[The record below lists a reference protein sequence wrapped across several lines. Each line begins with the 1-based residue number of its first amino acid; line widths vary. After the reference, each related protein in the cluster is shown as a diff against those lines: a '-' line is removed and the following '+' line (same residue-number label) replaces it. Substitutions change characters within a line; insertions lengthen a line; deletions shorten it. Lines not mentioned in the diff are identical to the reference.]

1 MLNMLEDFIALLLLL
16 LRLPSGTTVPLSSFY
31 SYGSAAGDT
40 LLPPN
45 DDGSSPSIT
54 LPAPFLFYGINDST
68 IFVNNNGDL
77 SFGQAWSSYIPTQF
91 PIPTYPLVAIYQ
103 ADVDTTAKATNDIRA
118 LTGTSISIQW
128 LFIATWDHVGY
139 CCSGT
144 DKTNTFQAVLATDN
158 VRSYAIFQYADGLIQ
173 WPSSG
178 AQVGFNA
185 GNNVNYVNIPG
196 SRTPY
201 ILNIA
206 GNSNVGIGGKW
217 IFLISRVEL
226 NLGFFTNEAD
236 THVC

>member
-45 DDGSSPSIT
+45 DDGSSPSIP
-54 LPAPFLFYGINDST
+54 LPAPFLFFGTYYST

-77 SFGQAWSSYIPTQF
+77 SFGQTWSSYVPTQF
-91 PIPTYPLVAIYQ
+91 PIPTYPVVAIYQ
-103 ADVDTTAKATNDIRA
+103 ADVDTRANDIRA
-118 LTGTSISIQW
+118 LTGTNVSLQW

-144 DKTNTFQAVLATDN
+144 DKTNTFQAVLATDS
-158 VRSYAIFQYADGLIQ
+158 VRSYAVFQYADGLIQ
-173 WPSSG
+173 WPSNG

-206 GNSNVGIGGKW
+206 GNSNVGIGGQW
-217 IFLISRVEL
+217 IFLISQGWPSLYKDDDHFLKE
-226 NLGFFTNEAD
+226 
-236 THVC
+236 

>member
-1 MLNMLEDFIALLLLL
+1 MTEFTTVMLLLSI
-16 LRLPSGTTVPLSSFY
+16 PSGIAIPLSSFY

-45 DDGSSPSIT
+45 DDLASSDIV
-54 LPAPFLFYGINDST
+54 LPTPFLFFGANYST
-68 IFVNNNGDL
+68 VFVNNNGDL
-77 SFGQAWSSYIPTQF
+77 SFNVPWTVTGSTAF
-91 PIPTYPLVAIYQ
+91 PISTYPVVAIYQ
-103 ADVDTTAKATNDIRA
+103 ADVDTRANDIRA
-118 LTGTSISIQW
+118 LTGTSVSLQW

-139 CCSGT
+139 YNHET

-196 SRTPY
+196 SQTPY

-206 GNSNVGIGGKW
+206 GNSNVGIETEH
-217 IFLISRVEL
+217 VE
-226 NLGFFTNEAD
+226 NERSMIHA
-236 THVC
+236 TCSA